1 MTDWFAHKKKAKK
14 KEKKKKSVMLETKAT
29 LKTME
34 KLFAKR
40 IATFVCLLGSKPKFK
55 FNFATKKKKKNI
67 QQSHYTN
74 PLFALIYFAN
84 HTLSIIS
91 INTIAKFA
99 IYWNKLDV
107 KPDIRLSR
115 GLTNTFLAFWKDDW
129 AIAFET
135 WTF

>member
-1 MTDWFAHKKKAKK
+1 
-14 KEKKKKSVMLETKAT
+14 MLKTKAT

-40 IATFVCLLGSKPKFK
+40 ITTFVCLLGSRPKLK
-55 FNFATKKKKKNI
+55 FNFATKKKKNI
-67 QQSHYTN
+67 QQPHYTN

-84 HTLSIIS
+84 HTLSIVS
-91 INTIAKFA
+91 INAIAKFA

-107 KPDIRLSR
+107 KPNIRLSR

-129 AIAFET
+129 ATAFET
-135 WTF
+135 WTFLIFFFL

>member
-55 FNFATKKKKKNI
+55 FIKTKKKKI
-67 QQSHYTN
+67 QQPHYAN
-74 PLFALIYFAN
+74 PLFTLIYFAN
-84 HTLSIIS
+84 
-91 INTIAKFA
+91 
-99 IYWNKLDV
+99 
-107 KPDIRLSR
+107 
-115 GLTNTFLAFWKDDW
+115 
-129 AIAFET
+129 
-135 WTF
+135 

>member
-1 MTDWFAHKKKAKK
+1 
-14 KEKKKKSVMLETKAT
+14 MLETKAT
-29 LKTME
+29 LKTIE

-40 IATFVCLLGSKPKFK
+40 ITIFVFLPGSRPKLK

-67 QQSHYTN
+67 QQSHYIN

-91 INTIAKFA
+91 INTFAKSTVD
-99 IYWNKLDV
+99 WNKLDV

-129 AIAFET
+129 AIAFELEP
-135 WTF
+135 FFFYKEYAQIVNGFHVYS